1 MATCAGDAL
10 VGNTTTGV
18 RNEKRVALRNV
29 HVVDNPV
36 FPVKVLVHMYPVRP
50 FIKIGELAIDPGE
63 LQGGRVTIAIDQRSE
78 RPLRPLA
85 GKTMSF
91 RRSESATTD
100 RGVKRFELD
109 LPRQARR
116 SLAPAHLPRVSG
128 IELSPERPAVVEIEW
143 LPAEQ
148 LQPDSTHVLR
158 VLQFEAEMPQGGST
172 FVIRMPS
179 QGRGS

>member
-128 IELSPERPAVVEIEW
+128 IELSRSA
-143 LPAEQ
+143 LPSWKSNGCRQSSSNRTQRTSCACCN
-148 LQPDSTHVLR
+148 LKPRCLR
-158 VLQFEAEMPQGGST
+158 VAARS
-172 FVIRMPS
+172 
-179 QGRGS
+179 